1 MAITAL
7 VVIILE
13 LSFSIR
19 LHRGD
24 WEAVIAIQGGIALVF
39 WSVAK
44 YYNYQIR
51 KLEHSEVVS
60 ESEK

>member
-1 MAITAL
+1 MKHLLLTTIAAVLL
-7 VVIILE
+7 VGC
-13 LSFSIR
+13 

-24 WEAVIAIQGGIALVF
+24 WEAVIAIQCGIAFVF

-51 KLEHSEVVS
+51 KLEHNEVVS